1 MAELI
6 GALAEA
12 IAGLVLIIAEAL
24 PAIAELLIYLAL
36 SSATLIA
43 YALSRGFRERKR
55 REWTERPRRRYLDI
69 GFSAVSLT
77 MLALLALWIF
87 LPSAKPSK
95 GPVHSTAAP
104 AQSDANFELMI
115 GKRSDQDSNRVTMQV
130 RLKKGALSKL
140 LQRKSREKPN
150 AMAQVPVAGVAVVT
164 NETNT
169 IPRNASTNLGS
180 SP

>member
-24 PAIAELLIYLAL
+24 PAIAELLIYLVIG
-36 SSATLIA
+36 SATLIA

-55 REWTERPRRRYLDI
+55 REWTERPRRRHLDI

-115 GKRSDQDSNRVTMQV
+115 GKRSDQDSNRVNNAGPPEEGSAFEIAAKEV
-130 RLKKGALSKL
+130 A
-140 LQRKSREKPN
+140 RETKCD
-150 AMAQVPVAGVAVVT
+150 G
-164 NETNT
+164 
-169 IPRNASTNLGS
+169 SGS
-180 SP
+180 SGRRCGSNE